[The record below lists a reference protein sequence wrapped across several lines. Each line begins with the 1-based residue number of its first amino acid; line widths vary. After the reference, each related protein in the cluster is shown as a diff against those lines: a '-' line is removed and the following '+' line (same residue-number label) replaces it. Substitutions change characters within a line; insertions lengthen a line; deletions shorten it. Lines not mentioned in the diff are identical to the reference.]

1 MVIALSRWPYTGCMA
16 LTEADVEEFIAL
28 VQRDVS
34 LRERVRKALIE
45 DAFER
50 LAATMAQ
57 SAEDDR
63 VFRAEM
69 REFRT
74 DMSNSQSEM
83 REFQTTTNE
92 RFESIDRRFD
102 GIDQRFDGVDQRFD
116 GVDQRF
122 DGVDKR
128 LDRLEGEM
136 GNLRG
141 EHFEHS
147 FRLHFVPH
155 VATRFRRPRPITLG
169 DYEPVDRALD
179 EGRISQTDWQILT
192 QADATLLV
200 QDRKAPER
208 GDLIAV
214 FELSRVVDV
223 NDVRRAASRAR
234 ILEAAGFPVLGCV
247 AADSITA
254 DALALAESEGVEV
267 LVRKRDAVEV

>member
-1 MVIALSRWPYTGCMA
+1 MA

-28 VQRDVS
+28 VQRDAS

-69 REFRT
+69 RDFQS
-74 DMSNSQSEM
+74 DMLNFQSEM
-83 REFQTTTNE
+83 REFQATTNE

-116 GVDQRF
+116 GVE
-122 DGVDKR
+122 KR

-247 AADSITA
+247 AGDSITA
-254 DALALAESEGVEV
+254 DAQALAESEGVEV